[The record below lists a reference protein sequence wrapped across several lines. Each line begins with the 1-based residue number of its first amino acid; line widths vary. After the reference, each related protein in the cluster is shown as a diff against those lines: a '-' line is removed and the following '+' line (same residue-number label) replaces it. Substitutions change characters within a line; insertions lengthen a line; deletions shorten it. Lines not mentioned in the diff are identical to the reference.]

1 MQLVVAPII
10 YLLCAAILMVCFK
23 LVGGE
28 IDFRTSW
35 AASLHGWMPMA
46 VLALLIV
53 PVVIGQSEVSAEAV
67 NSGKFLSSH
76 LGIFAPEG
84 ASKAL
89 KALLS
94 SLDFFTLWT
103 LFTMSVAYKHA
114 ARVSMGTSATV
125 VTGLW
130 LLWVGV
136 KVGLALI
143 F

>member
-1 MQLVVAPII
+1 M
-10 YLLCAAILMVCFK
+10 AIL
-23 LVGGE
+23 LAADGG
-28 IDFRTSW
+28 IRN
-35 AASLHGWMPMA
+35 
-46 VLALLIV
+46 
-53 PVVIGQSEVSAEAV
+53 GQSEISAEAV

-76 LGIFAPEG
+76 LGVFAPDG

-94 SLDFFTLWT
+94 SIDFFSLWT

-114 ARVSMGTSATV
+114 ARVSVGTSATV

-143 F
+143 FIFPQLVLWLPRVLGGG